1 MTCTCSS
8 TARFTARHFDDKRAR
23 AELRTY
29 HRNGPGPTTLRLLN
43 GLRAVGATQG
53 AVLDIGAGVGVL
65 TFELLKAG
73 MGQALCVDL
82 SPAALAVGGEEAE
95 RQGCGGRIAL
105 READF
110 VAVASELAP
119 ADVVT
124 LDRVVCCYPAYA
136 PLLEAAAQHAHR
148 FLALSYPRSRWFV
161 RTALWAEN
169 VLRQL
174 QGDSFRAFV
183 HSPAAMAILLRQNGF
198 VRVHRESTMAWHAD
212 IYARGA
218 A

>member
-1 MTCTCSS
+1 MTCTCSP
-8 TARFTARHFDDKRAR
+8 TAGFTARHFDDKRAG

-29 HRNGPGPTTLRLLN
+29 HRNGPGPTTQRLLN
-43 GLRAVGATQG
+43 GLRAAGANHG

-73 MGQALCVDL
+73 VDQALCVDL
-82 SPAALAVGGEEAE
+82 SPASLAVGREEAE
-95 RQGCGGRIAL
+95 RQGCAGRIAW

-110 VAVASELAP
+110 VVVAPELAP

-136 PLLEAAAQHAHR
+136 PLLEAAAQHTLR

-161 RTALWAEN
+161 RTAVWAEN
-169 VLRQL
+169 VLRQV
-174 QGDSFRAFV
+174 QGDPFRAFV
-183 HSPAAMAILLRQNGF
+183 HSPAAMAMLLRQNGF
-198 VRVHRESTMAWHAD
+198 LRVHRESTLAWHAD
-212 IYARGA
+212 IYARQA